1 MKVYLL
7 LGGNIGDT
15 KSLFAQTIKLIQ
27 TEVGDVVQKSSLY
40 ESEPWGFEHEQNFLN
55 QVVIVETMLEPIN
68 LLDTT
73 QQIEKEMGRVRKKSQ
88 YSERTIDVDILFYD
102 NLVMESE
109 RLTIPHLML
118 HQRRFTLEPLV
129 ELSPIFIHPK
139 KQKTLVELLHECSD
153 KLFVKRLA
161 D

>member
-129 ELSPIFIHPK
+129 ELSPNFIHPK
-139 KQKTLVELLHECSD
+139 KQKTLVELLHECPD

>member
-139 KQKTLVELLHECSD
+139 KQKTLDELLHECSD